1 MRHFGLIT
9 VGRSDFSIYESLLK
23 TYNKK
28 RIRFTVIAT
37 TAHYQKKFGYTIDQI
52 KKFRDVNICEV
63 NSGIEVKSTLD
74 VAASISEHIKSF
86 SLVIPKLKLDGVLIL
101 GDRYEAFSAA
111 ISSSINLIPIFHLHG
126 GVITE
131 GSIDDAFRHSISKFS
146 SYHFVDNLKAKERLV
161 QMGEPPNRIFHVGAM
176 SLENIGNT
184 EDLEDKDFYKQV
196 FSSEKKIDFAIAT
209 YHPSSKKQT
218 DDSEVLKRLFLA
230 LLDYKGSILF
240 TYPNADAKNQE
251 IISYLKDKS
260 KINKNIFLTK
270 NMGSKFYYSALRR
283 ADFMIG
289 NSSSG
294 IIESLAF
301 NLPVVNIGTRQQGR
315 DCNINVVHASE
326 TLSSIKKGI
335 KKSLS
340 LEFRKSFKGTK
351 DIYLKRDTTRSIL
364 NKLEDLEI
372 SKSKL
377 VKKFYKL

>member
-126 GVITE
+126 GVVTE

-364 NKLEDLEI
+364 NKLENLEI

>member
-126 GVITE
+126 GVVTE

-196 FSSEKKIDFAIAT
+196 FSSDKKIDFAIAT

-326 TLSSIKKGI
+326 TLSSIKQGI

>member
-1 MRHFGLIT
+1 M
-9 VGRSDFSIYESLLK
+9 
-23 TYNKK
+23 
-28 RIRFTVIAT
+28 
-37 TAHYQKKFGYTIDQI
+37 
-52 KKFRDVNICEV
+52 
-63 NSGIEVKSTLD
+63 
-74 VAASISEHIKSF
+74 
-86 SLVIPKLKLDGVLIL
+86 LIL

-176 SLENIGNT
+176 SLENIDNT

-196 FSSEKKIDFAIAT
+196 FSSDKKIDFAIAT

-326 TLSSIKKGI
+326 TLSSIKQGI

-364 NKLEDLEI
+364 NKLENLEI

>member
-1 MRHFGLIT
+1 
-9 VGRSDFSIYESLLK
+9 
-23 TYNKK
+23 
-28 RIRFTVIAT
+28 
-37 TAHYQKKFGYTIDQI
+37 
-52 KKFRDVNICEV
+52 
-63 NSGIEVKSTLD
+63 
-74 VAASISEHIKSF
+74 
-86 SLVIPKLKLDGVLIL
+86 
-101 GDRYEAFSAA
+101 
-111 ISSSINLIPIFHLHG
+111 
-126 GVITE
+126 
-131 GSIDDAFRHSISKFS
+131 
-146 SYHFVDNLKAKERLV
+146 
-161 QMGEPPNRIFHVGAM
+161 
-176 SLENIGNT
+176 
-184 EDLEDKDFYKQV
+184 
-196 FSSEKKIDFAIAT
+196 
-209 YHPSSKKQT
+209 
-218 DDSEVLKRLFLA
+218 
-230 LLDYKGSILF
+230 
-240 TYPNADAKNQE
+240 
-251 IISYLKDKS
+251 
-260 KINKNIFLTK
+260 
-270 NMGSKFYYSALRR
+270 MGSKFYYSALRR

>member
-126 GVITE
+126 GVVTE

-326 TLSSIKKGI
+326 TLSSIKQGI

>member
-23 TYNKK
+23 TYDKK

-37 TAHYQKKFGYTIDQI
+37 TAHFQKKFGYTIDQI

-126 GVITE
+126 GVVTE

-196 FSSEKKIDFAIAT
+196 FSSDKKIDFAIAT

>member
-1 MRHFGLIT
+1 MDWMTIA
-9 VGRSDFSIYESLLK
+9 SIILYW
-23 TYNKK
+23 
-28 RIRFTVIAT
+28 
-37 TAHYQKKFGYTIDQI
+37 
-52 KKFRDVNICEV
+52 
-63 NSGIEVKSTLD
+63 TLD
-74 VAASISEHIKSF
+74 VFDGSE
-86 SLVIPKLKLDGVLIL
+86 LLLKLNLLFGAVYLPWQL
-101 GDRYEAFSAA
+101 
-111 ISSSINLIPIFHLHG
+111 INLRIL
-126 GVITE
+126 
-131 GSIDDAFRHSISKFS
+131 
-146 SYHFVDNLKAKERLV
+146 RL
-161 QMGEPPNRIFHVGAM
+161 N
-176 SLENIGNT
+176 
-184 EDLEDKDFYKQV
+184 
-196 FSSEKKIDFAIAT
+196 
-209 YHPSSKKQT
+209 
-218 DDSEVLKRLFLA
+218 
-230 LLDYKGSILF
+230 
-240 TYPNADAKNQE
+240 AKNQE

-326 TLSSIKKGI
+326 TLSSIKQGI

-364 NKLEDLEI
+364 NKLENLEI

>member
-126 GVITE
+126 GVVTE

-196 FSSEKKIDFAIAT
+196 FSSDKKIDFAIAT

-340 LEFRKSFKGTK
+340 LEFRKSFKGTE

>member
-364 NKLEDLEI
+364 NKLENLEI

>member
-1 MRHFGLIT
+1 
-9 VGRSDFSIYESLLK
+9 
-23 TYNKK
+23 
-28 RIRFTVIAT
+28 
-37 TAHYQKKFGYTIDQI
+37 
-52 KKFRDVNICEV
+52 
-63 NSGIEVKSTLD
+63 
-74 VAASISEHIKSF
+74 
-86 SLVIPKLKLDGVLIL
+86 
-101 GDRYEAFSAA
+101 
-111 ISSSINLIPIFHLHG
+111 
-126 GVITE
+126 
-131 GSIDDAFRHSISKFS
+131 
-146 SYHFVDNLKAKERLV
+146 
-161 QMGEPPNRIFHVGAM
+161 MGEPPNRIFHVGAM

-196 FSSEKKIDFAIAT
+196 FSSDNKIDFAIAT

-326 TLSSIKKGI
+326 TLSSIKQGI

-364 NKLEDLEI
+364 NKLENLEI